1 MSMSLRASLV
11 RAPAAQRSAVVVAKP
26 ARAAR
31 LVAFGAPKKEAIQ
44 EAIKEAEE
52 TCAGGATG
60 EW

>member
-1 MSMSLRASLV
+1 MSLSVRASLV
-11 RAPAAQRSAVVVAKP
+11 RAPVAQRSTVVAAKP

-31 LVAFGAPKKEAIQ
+31 LVAFSAPKKEAIQ
-44 EAIKEAEE
+44 DAIKEAEE